1 MNTLDN
7 MIQAL
12 ENALTPTLSPVVLNG
27 DGFGLFANYSLAM
40 ANYIARANAAALD
53 LRDVMNRG

>member
-12 ENALTPTLSPVVLNG
+12 ENALTPTLSPIVLNG

-40 ANYIARANAAALD
+40 ANYIAGLTPPRLIC
-53 LRDVMNRG
+53 VML